1 MPPAGIFAHQRGET
15 DMALRLTHMPASLV
29 AVIGVPACTA
39 LPICLISVNKSFPQS
54 LTINSAKGPD
64 HAT

>member
-1 MPPAGIFAHQRGET
+1 MPPAGIFANQRGET
-15 DMALRLTHMPASLV
+15 DMASRVTRMPASLV

-39 LPICLISVNKSFPQS
+39 LSNCLFPVNKLSRHPA
-54 LTINSAKGPD
+54 TINPAKGPD

>member
-1 MPPAGIFAHQRGET
+1 
-15 DMALRLTHMPASLV
+15 MALRLTHMPASLV

-39 LPICLISVNKSFPQS
+39 LPICLISVNKSLPQS
-54 LTINSAKGPD
+54 LTINPAKGPD